1 MQSYF
6 ENVMIKPSI
15 TESTFVFHI
24 EDNITWKMSL
34 NPIVKALVISK

>member
-1 MQSYF
+1 MT
-6 ENVMIKPSI
+6 KPSI

-24 EDNITWKMSL
+24 EDHITWKMSP